1 MLERMSDL
9 RKLPRRVVFVSADD
23 AAQTALGTRAPI
35 SIAGVNDLLARN
47 RVIDAACMLSCA
59 RLAGVRLRRRLADHK
74 LESREMTRIGMAL
87 MMERDRETL
96 LRAIVD
102 QGKRLTKSDAGAM
115 FARRDR
121 CARRHMLASDVL
133 ALRPP
138 CGNP

>member
-23 AAQTALGTRAPI
+23 AAQTALGMRALV

-47 RVIDAACMLSCA
+47 RLLDAACMLSCV
-59 RLAGVRLRRRLADHK
+59 RHAGVRLRRRLARHK
-74 LESREMTRIGMAL
+74 RESREMTRIGMAL

-102 QGKRLTKSDAGAM
+102 QGKRLTGSDAGAM
-115 FARRDR
+115 LLAETDARGVT
-121 CARRHMLASDVL
+121 C
-133 ALRPP
+133 LRATFWRFDHL
-138 CGNP
+138 